1 MCVVDFEKIS
11 MILISIIIPVYNVEK
26 YLRRCVKSLL
36 EQNWKNVE
44 IILVDDGSKDG
55 SGVLCDELANE
66 DSRIRVIHQENQ
78 GASLA
83 RRNGIA
89 AAQGEYLAFVD
100 SDDYVEPQY
109 LQAMYDA
116 IIRENADVAA
126 CGFVMHKEGEN
137 VPIIGAIHSVSLRQD
152 EVMEKFFKYQFWGFC
167 GGLYR
172 HDAFEKLYFPEAT
185 VNEDYVV
192 KLQLFYKIEKMAYV
206 PVPLYHYIA
215 HENSLSHQ
223 KLTKRA
229 FEEFDN
235 KMWAY
240 EYCKKNYKH
249 YAKHAEAQ
257 VAETC
262 IKLLSKLRANGS
274 VTDFDEYKRE
284 IIKFIRTNLFSLMFN
299 RHLFWKY
306 KILLMK

>member
-1 MCVVDFEKIS
+1 MNATIS
-11 MILISIIIPVYNVEK
+11 VIIPVYNVEK
-26 YLRRCVKSLL
+26 YLRRCVESL
-36 EQNWKNVE
+36 QKQTWKNVE
-44 IILVDDGSKDG
+44 IILVDDGSKDR
-55 SGVLCDELANE
+55 SGALCDELANE
-66 DSRIRVIHQENQ
+66 DSRIKVIHQKNL

-89 AAQGEYLAFVD
+89 AAKGEYLAFVD

-116 IIRENADVAA
+116 LIRENADVAS

-137 VPIIGAIHSVSLRQD
+137 VPAVETIHYVSLRQD
-152 EVMEKFFKYQFWGFC
+152 EVMERFFRYQFWGFW
-167 GGLYR
+167 GGLYKR
-172 HDAFEKLYFPEAT
+172 DAFEELYFPEAT

-192 KLQLFYKIEKMAYV
+192 KLQLFQKIEKMAYV
-206 PVPLYHYIA
+206 LVPLYHYIA
-215 HENSLSHQ
+215 HEDSLSHQ

-240 EYCKKNYKH
+240 KYCKKNYKH

-274 VTDFDEYKRE
+274 VTDFDEYKRK
-284 IIKFIRTNLFSLMFN
+284 IIKFIRMNLFSLIFN
-299 RHLFWKY
+299 RHLYCKY
-306 KILLMK
+306 KILLLMK